1 MTNMPRP
8 TSTDATPIATVS
20 GPRRRTPLVLAG
32 VAALLLATFG
42 ATGDVGAIPYYDV
55 VVTASASPTETTVGE
70 TVTVT
75 GSVAAQWLTSTDTDM
90 AGCSAGPG
98 SVVASSCEPEVPTGS
113 ADVVIDG
120 ATAATVALDEEG
132 SLSWATD
139 ELAVGTHEIQVDYP
153 GDDGF
158 APGVSDTVTVTVNAA
173 PTPAPGP
180 SGAYGDSS
188 TAMTVTQGGT
198 VTVRGQDWLAD
209 TSVSVT
215 LRSEPVLLGNATA
228 GADGTFTQSYAIPA
242 ATPAGAHT
250 ITLAGTGA
258 DGQPASVVLDLTVVA
273 AASPTARAAA
283 APSSLAFT
291 G

>member
-1 MTNMPRP
+1 
-8 TSTDATPIATVS
+8 
-20 GPRRRTPLVLAG
+20 
-32 VAALLLATFG
+32 
-42 ATGDVGAIPYYDV
+42 
-55 VVTASASPTETTVGE
+55 
-70 TVTVT
+70 
-75 GSVAAQWLTSTDTDM
+75 
-90 AGCSAGPG
+90 
-98 SVVASSCEPEVPTGS
+98 
-113 ADVVIDG
+113 
-120 ATAATVALDEEG
+120 
-132 SLSWATD
+132 
-139 ELAVGTHEIQVDYP
+139 
-153 GDDGF
+153 
-158 APGVSDTVTVTVNAA
+158 
-173 PTPAPGP
+173 
-180 SGAYGDSS
+180 
-188 TAMTVTQGGT
+188 MTVTQGGT